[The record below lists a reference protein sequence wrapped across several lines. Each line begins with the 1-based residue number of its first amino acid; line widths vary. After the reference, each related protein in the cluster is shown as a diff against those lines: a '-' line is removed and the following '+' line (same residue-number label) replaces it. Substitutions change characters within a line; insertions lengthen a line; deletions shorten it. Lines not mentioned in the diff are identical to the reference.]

1 MGLGLVRRVSG
12 SGSSQH
18 LGHNGKAWDS
28 WPRTLANLGGPQ
40 SGCPYKADGGQKES
54 PGSGC
59 GGPSLPCVP

>member
-40 SGCPYKADGGQKES
+40 SGCPYKADGG
-54 PGSGC
+54 
-59 GGPSLPCVP
+59 